1 MNRLF
6 KHPETG
12 KVEELPEHVADLFPD
27 LIPVDDAGEGIP
39 RKTKVKNDTEDFDLP
54 ADNDVED
61 VFNV

>member
-6 KHPETG
+6 KHPDTG

-27 LIPVDDAGEGIP
+27 LIPVDDA
-39 RKTKVKNDTEDFDLP
+39 NDPEDFDLP
-54 ADNDVED
+54 AENDVED